1 MRFFKNLLI
10 LLKHTLLRLLLLICF
25 PALTILFTLK
35 SRYLLSIK
43 NFIKSYIYLIKNPK
57 YLFINLNIF
66 KLVVK
71 SWKREKLDYGKG
83 FLYQSFENIG
93 IFGLR
98 ATNEKINMIKKLIN
112 INNLDILDIGS
123 NSGFVSIELSIEA
136 NNVDGVEPNKFILE
150 HGNLLKEY
158 YKLNNINFFNCKF
171 EEFMVSKNYDIIL
184 SFANHSTYDGETEFN
199 LDEYFLKISEL
210 LSKKGKLIF
219 ESHHPYIEK
228 DLTLVEDSIKK
239 FFNINKVFIY
249 ESENFIDNGRTWML
263 CERK

>member
-57 YLFINLNIF
+57 YLLINFKIF
-66 KLVVK
+66 KLVMK

-83 FLYQSFENIG
+83 FFYQSYENIG

-98 ATNEKINMIKKLIN
+98 ATNEKIDMIKKLMN
-112 INNLDILDIGS
+112 IKNLNILDIGS
-123 NSGFVSIELSIEA
+123 NSGFVSIELA
-136 NNVDGVEPNKFILE
+136 MGAGAVDGVEPNEFIIE
-150 HGNLLKEY
+150 HGNILKDF
-158 YKLNNINFFNCKF
+158 YKLDNINFYKSKF
-171 EEFMVSKNYDIIL
+171 EEFLISKKYDIIL
-184 SFANHSTYDGETEFN
+184 SLANHSTYDGETEFN

-210 LSKKGKLIF
+210 LTEKGTLIF

-228 DLTLVEDSIKK
+228 DLTKVGKTIEN

-263 CERK
+263 CEKK